1 MQEKYLEALKR
12 FRLID
17 DAFFSACFDDN
28 AKDVEYILRIILE
41 KDDLKILEVQ
51 TQKSVENIY
60 GRSVRFD
67 VFATDTQGKL
77 YNIEVQRT
85 DAGAIP
91 ARARYNS
98 VMLDYHE
105 LNKQEDFKELPE
117 SFVIFITENDII
129 GDGEKIYHADRIIR
143 ETGKEFGDGTHIIYV
158 NGSFKGEKGKP
169 LDDLIHDFFCDNPQE
184 MRHKQLAD
192 RATFLKENKGD
203 VRKMSSIV
211 AEIFKDEIAEAVKKS
226 TEAAQK
232 AAAEAAE
239 KAATEAVAAAT
250 QKVEAETKEKNLIEN
265 IRSLMETLNLTAQQ
279 AMNALKVPA
288 NEQSKYLALI

>member
-1 MQEKYLEALKR
+1 MQEKYLEALKK

-41 KDDLKILEVQ
+41 KDDLKVLSVQ

-67 VFATDTQGKL
+67 VFATDTKGKL
-77 YNIEVQRT
+77 YNIEVQRA
-85 DAGAIP
+85 DSGAIP
-91 ARARYNS
+91 QRARFNS

-105 LNKQEDFKELPE
+105 LKKQGEFKELPE
-117 SFVIFITENDII
+117 SFVVFITENDVI
-129 GDGEKIYHADRIIR
+129 GDGEKIYHVDRIIR

-169 LDDLIHDFFCDNPQE
+169 LDDLIHDFFCENPAE

-192 RATFLKENKGD
+192 RVEFLKENKGEVD
-203 VRKMSSIV
+203 SMSSII
-211 AEIFKDEIAEAVKKS
+211 AEFFKEEIA
-226 TEAAQK
+226 EAAQK
-232 AAAEAAE
+232 AKAEGKAE
-239 KAATEAVAAAT
+239 G
-250 QKVEAETKEKNLIEN
+250 EKKKLLEN
-265 IRSLMETLNLTAQQ
+265 IRSLMETLNFTAQQ
-279 AMNALKVPA
+279 AMDALKIPA
-288 NEQSKYLALI
+288 NEQEKYLALI